1 MNKKTEM
8 LKAKPLTKKQKDDI
22 FSSKIPGIL
31 QYHQLMLADG
41 VRNKLLYKAITQHLT
56 SETNFLDIGAG
67 TGVWAILA
75 AKLGAKRVVAI
86 EIEECLIPIIF
97 KHAQE
102 NGVAH
107 KIEIIH
113 GNSDDVKI
121 RGKFDLIVS
130 ELFGGDAL
138 GEATVK
144 SFVSLRN
151 RFLAPNGV
159 LIPQKLT
166 MYAVPSKIEKSIQ
179 DISAELPIKSEY
191 LKSLKLN
198 YAQNIPLTE
207 RQKIEFLAEPQK
219 IIEIDFRTVE
229 NAPSISNCLLTWKL
243 DNLLKANAF
252 TVFNKSTFTDEI
264 IMDSFNS
271 QSWGTTTYEFK
282 PFAET
287 SGEIKFDIT
296 MEANKVNWSVSLPS
310 HTEIKTQSYSPLFAP
325 TRLRMAQQMTPHRKV
340 RPPKLIVS
348 KTKSVAKPRVK

>member
-1 MNKKTEM
+1 MNKKAESI
-8 LKAKPLTKKQKDDI
+8 KVKPLTKKQKDDI
-22 FSSKIPGIL
+22 FASQIPSIL

-41 VRNKLLYKAITQHLT
+41 VRNKLLYEAIMQHIT
-56 SETNFLDIGAG
+56 PETNFLDIGAG

-75 AKLGAKRVVAI
+75 AKLGAKRVVAV
-86 EIEECLIPIIF
+86 EIVECLIPIIF

-138 GEATVK
+138 GEATIN
-144 SFVSLRN
+144 SFISLRN
-151 RFLAPNGV
+151 RFLAPNGA

-166 MYAVPSKIEKSIQ
+166 MYAVPSRVEKSIQ
-179 DISAELPIKSEY
+179 AIPAELPIKSEY

-198 YAQNIPLTE
+198 YAQNISLAE
-207 RQKIEFLAEPQK
+207 RSQIKFLAEPQQM
-219 IIEIDFRTVE
+219 IEVDFRTVE
-229 NAPSISNCLLTWKL
+229 NASPISNYSLAWQL
-243 DNLLKANAF
+243 DNLAEANAF

-264 IMDSFNS
+264 VMDSFNS
-271 QSWGTTTYEFK
+271 QSWGASTYEFK
-282 PFAET
+282 PFSET
-287 SGEIKFDIT
+287 TGEIKFDIT
-296 MEANKVNWSVSLPS
+296 LEANKGNWSVSLPS
-310 HTEIKTQSYSPLFAP
+310 HPEVKTQSYSPLFAP

-340 RPPKLIVS
+340 RPPKPADK
-348 KTKSVAKPRVK
+348 KTKPVAK